1 MISSQT
7 FQTSMASD
15 TLKEL
20 LIGESIDAELEREI
34 NSFEKLAS
42 FIESE
47 NQVIDGERSKP
58 RELPGQMQKIRE
70 DQVRN
75 TAGGYVFKVN
85 DLNRIRRFLIL
96 GTEGGTYYSSEKE
109 LTIDNVKAM
118 CEIIE
123 KGKGPLLLRE
133 IIRISL
139 EGRAPKQDP
148 TLFALAL
155 CARYKVR
162 DTTRPNVYHHVMKKY
177 KGKTLTEKDCEAIV
191 NEVQER
197 MRKSILVNE
206 RSKVAGDGFEQQAP
220 QEAYDDYQKALQK
233 MAFRAVL
240 KVCRIPTHLF
250 TFVGYCQ
257 KISAETGAKQNSKG
271 WGRGLRT
278 AIAYWYFNHTP
289 EDLARLI
296 TKYQQRNKFCHRDL
310 LRLCHLRPKTSF
322 PTSHEYWRRHKEFDF
337 IFAYIVGDI
346 EEGHKRKA
354 EAEGNGIK
362 KAKSENRKEE
372 TDEQRKKRE
381 EKERERVEKQMARMK
396 LREEKIKVF
405 SELKLPEAPDV
416 ESSAAAKLIR
426 AFEEMK
432 TVTDPEKAASLI
444 REYGLVREHVPSN
457 LLNSKPVWEALIAD
471 MAMTALIR
479 NLGKLAS
486 IDMINDKEENRGY
499 VLKVISQLTDKR
511 ALHKARVHPISILL
525 ASAVYKSGGG
535 YRGKLHWET
544 NPQITAALE
553 KAFLLAFA
561 NVTPTNKRYCL
572 ALDVSGSMSSNVLNS
587 FLSCREAAAGMSM
600 VLLKTEPK
608 VESVAFSD
616 GLTELHFDQSTTIDQ
631 MLERVNNMDFS
642 STDCALPML
651 WAAEKKK
658 EFDVFVIY
666 TDCETWFGDVHPF
679 KALQQY
685 REQMNI
691 RDAKLVVMGMTST
704 GFTIADPTDPGM
716 LDICGFDSA
725 VPELLKE
732 FVLGNI

>member
-1 MISSQT
+1 
-7 FQTSMASD
+7 MASD
-15 TLKEL
+15 SLKEL
-20 LIGESIDAELEREI
+20 LIGQSADAELEREI
-34 NSFEKLAS
+34 NNFERLAS
-42 FIESE
+42 FIETE
-47 NQVIDGERSKP
+47 NQIIDGEGFKP
-58 RELPGQMQKIRE
+58 SEIPGQMQKIRE

-96 GTEGGTYYSSEKE
+96 GTEGGTYYSSEKQ
-109 LTIDNVKAM
+109 LTMDNVKAM

-162 DTTRPNVYHHVMKKY
+162 DTTRPNIRNQVMKKY
-177 KGKTLTEKDCEAIV
+177 KGKTLTQEDCEAIV

-197 MRKSILVNE
+197 TKESLLANE

-220 QEAYDDYQKALQK
+220 QEAYDDYQKALQN

-250 TFVGYCQ
+250 AFVGYCQ

-278 AIAYWYFNHTP
+278 AIAYWYFNQTP
-289 EDLARLI
+289 ERLAMLI

-322 PTSHEYWRRHKEFDF
+322 PKSHKYWHHHKEFDF
-337 IFAYIVGDI
+337 IFAYIAGDTGD
-346 EEGHKRKA
+346 GHKRKA
-354 EAEGNGIK
+354 EPEGNGIK
-362 KAKSENRKEE
+362 KAKNENRKDE

-396 LREEKIKVF
+396 LREEKVKIF
-405 SELKLPEAPDV
+405 SELKLPEAPDA
-416 ESSAAAKLIR
+416 EGSPAAKLIR

-432 TVTDPEKAASLI
+432 TVTEPEKAASLI
-444 REYGLVREHVPSN
+444 REYGLVREHVPSH
-457 LLNSKPVWEALIAD
+457 LLNSKSVWEALLVD
-471 MAMTALIR
+471 MPMTALIR

-486 IDMINDKEENRGY
+486 IDMITDKEENKRH
-499 VLKVISQLTDKR
+499 VQKVVSQLTDEQ
-511 ALHKARVHPISILL
+511 ALQDARVHPVSVLL

-535 YRGKLHWET
+535 YRGKLHWKT
-544 NPQITAALE
+544 NPEITAALE
-553 KAFLLAFA
+553 KAFLLAFK

-587 FLSCREAAAGMSM
+587 FLTCREAAAGMSM

-616 GLTELHFDQSTTIDQ
+616 GLTELHFDYSTTMDQ
-631 MLERVNNMDFS
+631 MLERVNDMEFS
-642 STDCALPML
+642 NTDCALPML
-651 WAAEKKK
+651 WATEKKK
-658 EFDVFVIY
+658 QFDVFVVY

-691 RDAKLVVMGMTST
+691 PDAKLVVMGMAST